1 MDGLSGTI
9 TKPYKGAKE
18 GGWTGFGKGVAKGAA
33 GLVTGPGS
41 AMFGL
46 FAYPFLGMY
55 KSISTAAMSP
65 AQKKIMLAR
74 QIYGSFMARERE
86 GRKAGQSMES
96 NAAVLAG
103 WEKLNVVG

>member
-18 GGWTGFGKGVAKGAA
+18 GGWAGFGKGVAKGAM

-41 AMFGL
+41 GMFGL

-55 KSISTAAMSP
+55 KSITTSSLSP
-65 AQKKIMLAR
+65 TEKKIILAR
-74 QIYGSFMARERE
+74 QAYGSYMARERGRGTE
-86 GRKAGQSMES
+86 GGRDGRDGR
-96 NAAVLAG
+96 VLAG
-103 WEKLNVVG
+103 WERLKFGQ